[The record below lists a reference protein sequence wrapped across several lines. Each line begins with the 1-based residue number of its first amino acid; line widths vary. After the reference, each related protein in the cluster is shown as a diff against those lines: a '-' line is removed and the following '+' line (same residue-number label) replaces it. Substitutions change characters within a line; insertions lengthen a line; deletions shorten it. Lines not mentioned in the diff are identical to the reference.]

1 MRPLN
6 HIASDIFQN
15 WKKPNYAAMP
25 YLEAM
30 ACLHSI
36 DDKYY
41 RDDARSIVRY
51 FLANASTWRGATAR
65 SIKAELKGMLFSEYH
80 GKFLDELKR
89 MP

>member
-30 ACLHSI
+30 TYLHSI

-41 RDDARSIVRY
+41 HDDARSIVRY
-51 FLANASTWRGATAR
+51 FLANASAWRGDTAR
-65 SIKAELKGMLFSEYH
+65 TIKAELRSML
-80 GKFLDELKR
+80 
-89 MP
+89 